1 MVLVIAA
8 TTVVVGA
15 AIGAIFGTKK
25 KAVEAI
31 EDASDGVNKSLEKVN
46 RVVQR
51 AEQALQPTVN
61 QITIILDAVIL
72 FLLVVALMAAKY
84 AHESSIQFTGNL
96 GTFVELFLAILT
108 VFLLL
113 VVMFIALRLLVN
125 ILRGFF

>member
-15 AIGAIFGTKK
+15 AIGAIFGIKK
-25 KAVEAI
+25 KVVE
-31 EDASDGVNKSLEKVN
+31 
-46 RVVQR
+46 VVQR

-72 FLLVVALMAAKY
+72 FHLVVALMAAKY

-96 GTFVELFLAILT
+96 GAFVELFLAILT

>member
-8 TTVVVGA
+8 TTAVVGA
-15 AIGAIFGTKK
+15 AIGAIFAKK
-25 KAVEAI
+25 KAVKAI

-51 AEQALQPTVN
+51 AEQALQPTGN

-96 GTFVELFLAILT
+96 GAFVELFLAILT